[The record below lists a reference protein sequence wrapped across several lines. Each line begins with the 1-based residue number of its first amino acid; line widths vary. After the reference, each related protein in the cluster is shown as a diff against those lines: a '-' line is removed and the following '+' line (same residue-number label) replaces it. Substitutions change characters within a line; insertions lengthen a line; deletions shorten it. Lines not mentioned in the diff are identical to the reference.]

1 MAYLRLTPTGVEYPY
16 PPAKIRRDCPQ
27 ISFPKTLVPERLVDF
42 GVHWVPDDPPPA
54 HDPITQNL
62 EELPPTLRDGAWSR
76 QWQVTDAAPTV
87 VTERLAQWRAT
98 MRVSPRQARLA
109 LRQAGLLGT
118 VTAWIDQADEAT
130 RIEWEFAIEI
140 RRDWPPIAQCGAA
153 LGLAEAQ
160 LDGLFALAATL

>member
-1 MAYLRLTPTGVEYPY
+1 MAYLRTTSAGVEYPY
-16 PPAKIRRDCPQ
+16 PLVKLRRDCPQ
-27 ISFPKTLVPERLVDF
+27 TSFPQTLVPERLVDF

-54 HDPITQNL
+54 HDAVTQDL
-62 EELPPTLRDGAWSR
+62 EELPPALLEGAWSR
-76 QWQVTDAAPTV
+76 QWRVTAAAPAAV
-87 VTERLAQWRAT
+87 AERLARWRAA

-118 VTAWIDQADEAT
+118 VTAWIAQADEIT
-130 RIEWEFAIEI
+130 RIEWESATEI

-160 LDGLFALAATL
+160 LDGLFALAASL

>member
-1 MAYLRLTPTGVEYPY
+1 MAYLRTTPSGMEYPY
-16 PPAKIRRDCPQ
+16 PLTKIRRDCPQ
-27 ISFPKTLVPERLVDF
+27 TSFPQPLAPERLEDF

-54 HDPITQNL
+54 HDAVTQTL
-62 EELPPTLRDGAWSR
+62 EELPPALLDGAWSR
-76 QWQVTDAAPTV
+76 QWQVMEAAP
-87 VTERLAQWRAT
+87 EAMAQRLALRRAD

-118 VTAWIDQADEAT
+118 VTAWIAQADEVT
-130 RIEWEFAIEI
+130 RIEWESATEI

-153 LGLAEAQ
+153 LGLAAAQ